1 MAKKPT
7 TTTDPIAPKEK
18 KTRAPRKASYYVATI
33 AGEDQPTI
41 VIAKSFKVALAAIV
55 SLKSATAADLIAAGK
70 AGYPVVDTTAPLAS
84 VTDIAA

>member
-1 MAKKPT
+1 MASKQK
-7 TTTDPIAPKEK
+7 TTTDPAAPK

-55 SLKSATAADLIAAGK
+55 SLKAASAADLIAAGK
-70 AGYPVVDTTAPLAS
+70 AGYPVVDTTIPPTS
-84 VTDIAA
+84 NVTDIAA